1 MLRYIYCPDE
11 SMLEEATRLGAEFV
25 VPVMVGYAE
34 IAKEADFDRTKVGLI
49 LIPEQPVMSI
59 PENGLIVDHSFMAHY
74 SNDIIPSSEIEL
86 FVFFKDKET
95 KINTMIQDKRTVR
108 FAILPKSEG
117 LYKIIVK
124 REGKEIETHEFMVEK
139 G

>member
-11 SMLEEATRLGAEFV
+11 SMLSEATALSTEFV
-25 VPVMVGYAE
+25 VPIMLGYAE
-34 IAKEADFDRTKVGLI
+34 IAKDVDFDRTKVGLL
-49 LIPEQPVMSI
+49 LIPEQPVMLL
-59 PENGLIVDHSFMAHY
+59 PDHVLIVDSSFMAYY
-74 SNDIIPSSEIEL
+74 SNDLIPSSDIDL
-86 FVFFKDKET
+86 FVFYKDKET
-95 KINTMIQDKRTVR
+95 KITTMIQDKRTLR

-124 REGKEIETHEFMVEK
+124 HKDKEIETHEFMVEK

>member
-11 SMLEEATRLGAEFV
+11 SKLPEATSLSTEFV
-25 VPVMVGYAE
+25 IPIMLGYAE
-34 IAKEADFDRTKVGLI
+34 IAKDVDFDRTKVGLI
-49 LIPEQPVMSI
+49 LIPEQPVMFI

-74 SNDIIPSSEIEL
+74 SNDHIPSSEIDL
-86 FVFFKDKET
+86 FVLHKDKET
-95 KINTMIQDKRTVR
+95 KIKTMVQDKRTIK

-124 REGKEIETHEFMVEK
+124 HEDKEVETHEFVVEK